1 MKIIRKLFKGILI
14 MDKRI
19 VRTRRA
25 ILLSV
30 LEQTKDRDVKDVRVV
45 KVCKDAGINKST
57 FYLHYKGIED
67 CVNSI
72 LENLILSVAEFAST
86 INCSQVYNN
95 PSVVVNDILNRAAAD
110 REFVERYKSSRLAVS
125 LTDRLQETA
134 INTIC
139 TNNNIQ
145 SGTVEWARVSLIVY
159 AVTGVMFS
167 MDAVE
172 NRDVL
177 FSALSDIIRRA

>member
-1 MKIIRKLFKGILI
+1 M
-14 MDKRI
+14 
-19 VRTRRA
+19 
-25 ILLSV
+25 
-30 LEQTKDRDVKDVRVV
+30 
-45 KVCKDAGINKST
+45 
-57 FYLHYKGIED
+57 
-67 CVNSI
+67 
-72 LENLILSVAEFAST
+72 ENLILSVAEFAST
-86 INCSQVYNN
+86 INCAQVYNN

-110 REFVERYKSSRLAVS
+110 REFVERYKSSRLVVS

>member
-1 MKIIRKLFKGILI
+1 

-57 FYLHYKGIED
+57 FYLHYKCIED

-86 INCSQVYNN
+86 INCAQVYNN

-145 SGTVEWARVSLIVY
+145 SGTVESFCLVEWARVSLIVY

>member
-1 MKIIRKLFKGILI
+1 

-86 INCSQVYNN
+86 INCAQVYNN

-110 REFVERYKSSRLAVS
+110 REFVVRYKSSRLAVS
-125 LTDRLQETA
+125 LTDKL
-134 INTIC
+134 NTIC

>member
-1 MKIIRKLFKGILI
+1 

-25 ILLSV
+25 ILLSI
-30 LEQTKDRDVKDVRVV
+30 LQQTKDKDIKEVRVV
-45 KVCKDAGINKST
+45 RVCKDAGINKST

-86 INCSQVYNN
+86 VNLAQVHNN
-95 PSVVVNDILNRAAAD
+95 PSALVNEIFNEAIANQD
-110 REFVERYKSSRLAVS
+110 FVEHYKSSRLAVS
-125 LTDRLQETA
+125 LTDKLQETA

-145 SGTVEWARVSLIVY
+145 YGSAEWARVSLIVY
-159 AVTGVMFS
+159 AVTGIIFS
-167 MDAVE
+167 ADVTA

-177 FSALSDIIRRA
+177 FSALTNIIRNN

>member
-1 MKIIRKLFKGILI
+1 

-25 ILLSV
+25 VLLSV
-30 LEQTKDRDVKDVRVV
+30 LEQTKDKDIKDIRVV

-57 FYLHYKGIED
+57 FYLHYKSIED

-72 LENLILSVAEFAST
+72 LENLVCSVAEFAST
-86 INCSQVYNN
+86 INCAQVYNN
-95 PSVVVNDILNRAAAD
+95 PSIVVNDILNKAAANQD
-110 REFVERYKSSRLAVS
+110 FVEHYKSSRLAVS
-125 LTDRLQETA
+125 ITQRLQETA

-159 AVTGVMFS
+159 TVTGVMFS
-167 MDAVE
+167 ADVTA

-177 FSALSDIIRRA
+177 FSALSDVIRRY